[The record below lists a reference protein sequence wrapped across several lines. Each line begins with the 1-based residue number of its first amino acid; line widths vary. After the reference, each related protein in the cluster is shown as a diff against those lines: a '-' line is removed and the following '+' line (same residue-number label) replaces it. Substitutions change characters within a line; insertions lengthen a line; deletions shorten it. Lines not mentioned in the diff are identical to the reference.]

1 VRRIVMLVVV
11 ALVMVAMVLAIVGPA
26 MADQPVSLDCPKGFR
41 PQVIFVGVDPV
52 KLNWECVP
60 IGQPS

>member
-1 VRRIVMLVVV
+1 VV

>member
-26 MADQPVSLDCPKGFR
+26 MADQPVSLDCPKGSR
-41 PQVIFVGVDPV
+41 PQVIFVGEDPV
-52 KLNWECVP
+52 KIIWECVP